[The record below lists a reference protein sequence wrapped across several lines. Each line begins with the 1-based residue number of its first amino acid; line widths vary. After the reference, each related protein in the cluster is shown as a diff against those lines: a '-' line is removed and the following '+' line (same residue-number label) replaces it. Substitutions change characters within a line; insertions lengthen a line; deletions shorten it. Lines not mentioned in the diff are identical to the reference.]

1 MVLKYIKSIWQS
13 NYISPVRTRVM
24 TTINTMAEQRQGWIH
39 SLKEGIGIFFTSL
52 VELIA
57 IVMSLIILSVILF
70 LTLIFGLGIS
80 LVDQVTIT
88 INRGRKK

>member
-1 MVLKYIKSIWQS
+1 MVLTFIKSIWQS
-13 NYISPVRTRVM
+13 SYILLVRTRVM
-24 TTINTMAEQRQGWIH
+24 TTINTMVEQRQGWIH
-39 SLKEGIGIFFTSL
+39 SLKEGIGIFFTNL

-80 LVDQVTIT
+80 LVDQVMIT
-88 INRGRKK
+88 IKRGQKK

>member
-13 NYISPVRTRVM
+13 SYISLVRTRVM

-57 IVMSLIILSVILF
+57 IVMSLIILSAILF

-80 LVDQVTIT
+80 LVDQVMIT
-88 INRGRKK
+88 IKRGQKK

>member
-13 NYISPVRTRVM
+13 SYILQVRTRVM

-57 IVMSLIILSVILF
+57 IVMSLIILSAILF

-80 LVDQVTIT
+80 LVDQVKIT
-88 INRGRKK
+88 IKRGQKK

>member
-57 IVMSLIILSVILF
+57 ILMSLIILSAILF

-80 LVDQVTIT
+80 LVDQVMIT
-88 INRGRKK
+88 IKRGQKK

>member
-1 MVLKYIKSIWQS
+1 MDLKFIKSIWQS
-13 NYISPVRTRVM
+13 NYISQVRTRVM
-24 TTINTMAEQRQGWIH
+24 TTINTMAEQQQGWKH

-57 IVMSLIILSVILF
+57 IMMSLIILSVILF

-80 LVDQVTIT
+80 LAEQVTIT

>member
-13 NYISPVRTRVM
+13 SYISLVRTRVM

-39 SLKEGIGIFFTSL
+39 SLKEGIGIFFTNL
-52 VELIA
+52 AELTA
-57 IVMSLIILSVILF
+57 ILMSLIILSVILF

-80 LVDQVTIT
+80 LVEQVMIT
-88 INRGRKK
+88 IKRGQKK

>member
-13 NYISPVRTRVM
+13 SYILQVRTRVI

-39 SLKEGIGIFFTSL
+39 SLKEGIGIFFKSL

-57 IVMSLIILSVILF
+57 ILMSLTILSAILF

-80 LVDQVTIT
+80 LVDQVKIT
-88 INRGRKK
+88 IKRGKKK

>member
-13 NYISPVRTRVM
+13 NYILQVRTRVM

-52 VELIA
+52 VEIIA
-57 IVMSLIILSVILF
+57 IVMSLIILSAILF

-80 LVDQVTIT
+80 LVEQVMIT
-88 INRGRKK
+88 IKRGQKK